1 MSIYLEVF
9 EFPTDEEEA
18 LYVLD
23 SVKGKRTC
31 YSSIYPFKI
40 LSEKG
45 FQRIDFEQVTILHG
59 GNGCGKTTVLNV
71 IAEKLGLQR
80 QSRFNQSA
88 FFQDYVQ
95 ECCVCE
101 PQIPIPDKSCIITSD
116 DVFDYMLNIRA
127 LNQGIDEK
135 REELFSEYLEMKYS
149 DFQMTSLSDF
159 EQLKKVNIARGKTQS
174 QYVKKGLM
182 KNPRGFSNGETALLY
197 FSEKLTEPGLYLL
210 DEPENS
216 LSAENQLRLV
226 ELLEDA
232 AAYLDC
238 QLVIST
244 HSPFLLA
251 MRGAKIYDMD
261 EEIVDVKRWTQLP
274 NIRCYYEFFKNREEE
289 FLSD

>member
-1 MSIYLEVF
+1 MSIYLETF
-9 EFPTDEEEA
+9 KFPTDEEEA
-18 LYVLD
+18 LYILD
-23 SVKGKRTC
+23 SQKGRKTC
-31 YSSIYPFKI
+31 YNTMYPFKI

-45 FQRIDFEQVTILHG
+45 FQRMDFEKVTILHG
-59 GNGCGKTTVLNV
+59 GNGCGKTTALNV
-71 IAEKLGLQR
+71 IAEKLSLQR
-80 QSRFNQSA
+80 QSCFNQSA

-95 ECCVCE
+95 ECCSCDL
-101 PQIPIPDKSCIITSD
+101 QLPIPDKSCIITSD
-116 DVFDYMLNIRA
+116 DVFDYMLSIRA

-149 DFQMTSLSDF
+149 DFQMNSLSDF
-159 EQLKKVNIARGKTQS
+159 EQLKQVNMARSRTQS
-174 QYVKKGLM
+174 TYVKKRLM
-182 KNPRGFSNGETALLY
+182 KNPRELSNGETALLY

-216 LSAENQLRLV
+216 LSAENQIKLV
-226 ELLEDA
+226 GLLEDA

-261 EEIVDVKRWTQLP
+261 EEIVDVKRWTELP
-274 NIRCYYEFFKNREEE
+274 NIRCYYEFFKKHEGE
-289 FLSD
+289 FLLK